1 MIRSI
6 LATAVLTLC
15 LSLPALAQP
24 PMGPGMMGNQPMGPQ
39 MMNQQASAAIPN
51 LVGAWEAGNFHLH
64 HKVHGFIKAEGKTAK
79 LVVLKQE
86 GRVFHGT
93 VEWGDK
99 APGKDT
105 FSGVID
111 KDNVSFYLAG
121 HTEGLRLGKMEGPDA
136 FTFYY
141 VVPGGSNPRAGYVE
155 YKRMK

>member
-6 LATAVLTLC
+6 LTAAVLTLC

-24 PMGPGMMGNQPMGPQ
+24 PMGPGMTGNQPMGSQ
-39 MMNQQASAAIPN
+39 MMGQPPAAIPN
-51 LVGAWEAGNFHLH
+51 LVGIWEAKNFQLH
-64 HKVHGFIKAEGKTAK
+64 HKIHGFIKAEGKTAK
-79 LVVLKQE
+79 LVVTTQE

-99 APGKDT
+99 APGKDN

-141 VVPGGSNPRAGYVE
+141 VVPGGANPRAGYVE
-155 YKRMK
+155 YKRVK